1 MSRLV
6 VVASLL
12 LIACKSSPP
21 PVQLDHSSRARSP
34 VQVSWQEIRRDETQ
48 VELIARVQRLAPLP
62 FPLEVSVSLP
72 AGATLKTGRA
82 RFTLAPNLEG
92 ETHDEAIVVAYATVP
107 AGDVELAADGQT
119 AEMGVHARMAYRFGR
134 PAPLQDAVAPAGPDL
149 KKGDKN
155 LGPSIPIGPQ

>member
-6 VVASLL
+6 VVASLW
-12 LIACKSSPP
+12 LIACKSTPAP
-21 PVQLDHSSRARSP
+21 TARPRSP
-34 VQVSWQEIRRDETQ
+34 VQVSWQEVRRDATQ

-62 FPLEVSVSLP
+62 FPLEVSIALP
-72 AGATLKTGRA
+72 EGATLKTGRS

-92 ETHDEAIVVAYATVP
+92 ETHDEAMVVAYAKLP
-107 AGDVELAADGQT
+107 EGDLLLAADGQT

-149 KKGDKN
+149 KKGDQN
-155 LGPSIPIGPQ
+155 LGPSIPLGPR